1 MANAWDGSAY
11 HLNPSSAPI
20 TSFFTAN
27 ARTCRDWLSRLRVT
41 MVQLSFNLGEHAFCV
56 RQGQHALTQMVAA
69 GRSSS
74 HTSEFNSVAALL
86 AVSLLKLGS
95 AQALSG
101 LYTWCKD
108 KAGKVRFESS
118 FLLQYY
124 NLPPGVYHRTHV
136 RVFFW
141 GYSYGIQRKV
151 IPT

>member
-1 MANAWDGSAY
+1 MPFKNPKFVQALLTFYEMLEKSMANAWDGSAY

-56 RQGQHALTQMVAA
+56 RQGQHALAQMVAA

-74 HTSEFNSVAALL
+74 PTSEFNSVAALL

-108 KAGKVRFESS
+108 KAGKVRF
-118 FLLQYY
+118 
-124 NLPPGVYHRTHV
+124 
-136 RVFFW
+136 
-141 GYSYGIQRKV
+141 
-151 IPT
+151 